1 MPAAVGQPA
10 VHGGARARRVI
21 ERSAVSAHFADR
33 LIAAIDSKGT
43 PACIGLDPVYSR
55 LPADIAE
62 QRELNDET
70 DVEASLDAVLE
81 FCRRVVHI
89 VAPLVPAVKI
99 NSAFFER
106 YYWEGIEGYYDLVQE
121 AAAADLIVIGDT
133 KRGDIGHSAGF
144 YAQAHLSDP
153 EFATLDELV
162 APDAVTVNPY
172 FGIDGIRPFLET
184 AREEAKGV
192 FALVQTSNESAGDMQ
207 GLILEGGMKVCERL
221 GVLVNTWAGDEGLI
235 GSSGYSCLGA
245 VVAPRD
251 EATTTKL
258 RALMPNCIFLV
269 PGFGAQGRTPEQVK
283 LCFKADGTG
292 ALVNAS
298 RSVIY
303 AYQDTKY
310 LEMYT
315 SEWEKCV
322 EHACRDFVAALKTV
336 IPA

>member
-1 MPAAVGQPA
+1 M
-10 VHGGARARRVI
+10 
-21 ERSAVSAHFADR
+21 SAHFADR
-33 LIAAIDSKGT
+33 LIERIRQKGT
-43 PACIGLDPVYSR
+43 PACVGLDPVYSH

-81 FCRRVVHI
+81 FCRRI
-89 VAPLVPAVKI
+89 IGMVAPLIPAVKI

-106 YYWEGIEGYYDLVQE
+106 YYWDGIEGYYDLVQE
-121 AAAADLIVIGDT
+121 AAAAGLIVIGDI
-133 KRGDIGHSAGF
+133 KRGDIGHSSGS
-144 YAQAHLSDP
+144 YAKAHLSDP
-153 EFATLDELV
+153 DFATLDDLV

-184 AREEAKGV
+184 ARESGDKGL
-192 FALVQTSNESAGDMQ
+192 FALVQTSNESAADVQ
-207 GLILEGGMKVCERL
+207 GLTLEGGMTVGERV
-221 GVLVNTWAGDEGLI
+221 GVLVNAWAGDEGLM

-245 VVAPRD
+245 VVSPRD
-251 EATTTKL
+251 PASTTKL

-269 PGFGAQGRTPEQVK
+269 PGFGAQGRTAEQIK
-283 LCFKADGTG
+283 PCFKADGTG

-303 AYQDTKY
+303 AYEDMKY

-322 EHACRDFVAALKTV
+322 EHACRDFVAVLKTV
-336 IPA
+336 VTV